1 MRMDAD
7 VPGLKAHAMD
17 DNRPTILVVDD
28 DTTHAMV
35 LESMLNK
42 EGYRTLRAG
51 NGREAAEKA
60 RNAKPDLVLL
70 DIMMPE
76 IDGFQ
81 TCRTL
86 QQDSLTTDIPVLFLS
101 ALDGVDSKVKAF
113 DIGAVDYVGKPFH
126 KAEVLARVRL
136 HLKLK
141 LSRSQALEVQT
152 EKLRQ
157 LHDAQQAILV
167 TPADLPS
174 AQFGI
179 SYSPLH
185 EAGGDFYDVLSIS
198 DDIFGYFVAD
208 ISGHD
213 VRASFATP
221 AIKVLLAQHASP
233 VYTATETVKNVNG
246 VLHTVMSEGDHVTA
260 SYVRLNRAARVLEL
274 VNAGHP
280 PVLFIT
286 QDGTVEYLE
295 ATGDVLGAFENVC
308 FDTLERNVMPGD
320 RFFIFSD
327 GMIERF
333 CADRHARSEG
343 LDQLAEAVL
352 RRSDLP
358 IEEAVHQIYQDV
370 FYDEALLEDDIVLM
384 GVEV

>member
-1 MRMDAD
+1 MVICD
-7 VPGLKAHAMD
+7 KK
-17 DNRPTILVVDD
+17 PTILVVDD
-28 DTTHAMV
+28 DATNILV
-35 LESMLNK
+35 LESMLKK
-42 EGYRTLRAG
+42 EGYRTLRAN
-51 NGREAAEKA
+51 NGREAMDVAQIDQ
-60 RNAKPDLVLL
+60 PDLILL

-81 TCRTL
+81 ACRNL
-86 QQDSLTTDIPVLFLS
+86 QQDSRTTDIPVIFLS
-101 ALDGVDSKVKAF
+101 ALDEVDSKVKAF

-136 HLKLK
+136 HLKLN
-141 LSRSQALEVQT
+141 LSRYQALAVQT
-152 EKLRQ
+152 EKLQQ
-157 LHDAQQAILV
+157 LHDAQQSILV
-167 TPADLPS
+167 TPEDIPNAK
-174 AQFGI
+174 FGV

-185 EAGGDFYDVLSIS
+185 EAGGDFYDVLTIS

-233 VYTATETVKNVNG
+233 VFTAVETVKNVNG
-246 VLHTVMSEGDHVTA
+246 ILNTVMGEGDHVTA

-280 PVLFIT
+280 PVLFVAN
-286 QDGTVEYLE
+286 DGAVEYLE
-295 ATGDVLGAFENVC
+295 TPGDVLGVFENVC
-308 FDTLERNVMPGD
+308 FETIERNVCSGD
-320 RFFIFSD
+320 RFYLFSD

-333 CADRHARSEG
+333 CLDRRARREG
-343 LDQLAEAVL
+343 MDELAEVVL
-352 RRSDLP
+352 KRADLP
-358 IEEAVHQIYQDV
+358 IRDAVTQIYHDV
-370 FYDEALLEDDIVLM
+370 FQDETLLEDDIVLM